1 MKKVLFATSA
11 LVASAGFAAADVS
24 FSGKGAAGVAS
35 YQGGDVTSYAEAE
48 LDITFSGQTD
58 NGLTFGATVD
68 LNSGTDFDVDDGFS
82 SNSGSGSLGT
92 VFISGAMG
100 TLTFDPN
107 GIDDLYDDD
116 DGINHHDISYSYS
129 AGGLSFAVT
138 AEVNGGAPA
147 SDVSATL
154 SYSMDGLSFSVT
166 GNDASGTTGGAVVAI
181 GYTVNDMLSLSLSHD
196 MPDVG
201 DDVTEVG
208 ANIDFGNGLTVGLS
222 ADTADAW
229 DVSVGYT
236 TGAISLAA
244 ATDESDEW
252 SASGS
257 YNLGG
262 GASIVAGANHED
274 TTYLGVAFSF

>member
-24 FSGKGAAGVAS
+24 FSGNGAAGVAS
-35 YQGGDVTSYAEAE
+35 YKGGDVTSYAEAE

-82 SNSGSGSLGT
+82 SNPGTGGLGT

-116 DGINHHDISYSYS
+116 DGVNHHDLSYSYS
-129 AGGLSFAVT
+129 AGALSFTVT
-138 AEVNGGAPA
+138 AEVSGGVPA
-147 SDVSATL
+147 SDVSASL

-166 GNDASGTTGGAVVAI
+166 GNDATGDHGGAVVAI

-208 ANIDFGNGLTVGLS
+208 ASIDFGNGLTVGLS

-244 ATDESDEW
+244 ATDESDNW

-257 YNLGG
+257 YALGG